1 MKNSYDMVQ
10 NLLNGGLIE
19 MITNKKTKKSK
30 RYTILICCILF
41 YLLLIGLCTFNGIG
55 NFNKNMFLFILLDM
69 IALLLIIDLYRLMRN
84 VMQNAKKAK

>member
-41 YLLLIGLCTFNGIG
+41 YLLLIV
-55 NFNKNMFLFILLDM
+55 NKNRTFVQKLKIC
-69 IALLLIIDLYRLMRN
+69 I
-84 VMQNAKKAK
+84 